1 MSESLSLLI
10 REIHMAGT
18 TSTYLAGTTY
28 LAGPTWLSGQIGMYK
43 IHNNNKEV
51 PKLLLPDTTVVQ
63 PLIGILASKAE
74 AKTRRDVLQNFCS
87 VLCMR
92 LDRWADLYSE
102 AKIERDRIE

>member
-1 MSESLSLLI
+1 MREGREESTKIFILYTALCRVALCVVLAYVMSESLSLLI

-51 PKLLLPDTTVVQ
+51 PKLLLPDTTVR
-63 PLIGILASKAE
+63 KY
-74 AKTRRDVLQNFCS
+74 CS
-87 VLCMR
+87 P
-92 LDRWADLYSE
+92 
-102 AKIERDRIE
+102 